1 MSSNS
6 IDYGLYIFVTLISV
20 IIGYIIVKYLFI
32 DNVAPFVSDI
42 DGKNYSIRK
51 VGSVDVKQTA
61 ANYLAT
67 LNEKINKIVNY
78 MNEHNL
84 PDEDTSRRL
93 FNRWS
98 KCSLKETSSNE
109 KSAAYTLNKSVEIRI
124 CIRDGLGNFEDINTS
139 MFVILHE
146 LAHVMSVGFGHED
159 EFKNNFSY
167 ITHLASELKLYK
179 PEEFGLF
186 PKTYCGIS
194 INTTPCSNGSCEYG
208 GRKLT

>member
-1 MSSNS
+1 MSPNPTNSVSN
-6 IDYGLYIFVTLISV
+6 GLYIIIVVLSV
-20 IIGYIIVKYLFI
+20 ILGYIIIKYFFV

-42 DGKNYSIRK
+42 DGQNYSVRK
-51 VGSVDVKQTA
+51 VGSDNVKQTA
-61 ANYLAT
+61 ANYLAI

-84 PDEDTSRRL
+84 PDLDTAKRL

-98 KCSLKETSSNE
+98 KCNLKETSSNE
-109 KSAAYTLNKSVEIRI
+109 KSAAYTLNKNVEIRI

-146 LAHVMSVGFGHED
+146 LAHVMSVGYGHEE

-167 ITHLASELKLYK
+167 ITHLASKLGIYK
-179 PEEFGLF
+179 PEDFGHF

-194 INTTPCSNGSCEYG
+194 INTTPCDNGSCEYG
-208 GRKLT
+208 G

>member
-6 IDYGLYIFVTLISV
+6 IDYGLYILATLISI
-20 IIGYIIVKYLFI
+20 IIGYIIVKYFFI

-51 VGSVDVKQTA
+51 IGSDDVKQNA
-61 ANYLAT
+61 ANYLAI

-78 MNEHNL
+78 VNEHNL
-84 PDEDTSRRL
+84 PDEDTAKRL

-124 CIRDGLGNFEDINTS
+124 CIRDGSGNFEDINTS

-146 LAHVMSVGFGHED
+146 LAHVMSVGYGHEE

-167 ITHLASELKLYK
+167 ITHLASKLGIYK
-179 PEEFGLF
+179 PEDFGNF

-194 INTTPCSNGSCEYG
+194 INTTPCNNNSCEYG
-208 GRKLT
+208 GEK

>member
-1 MSSNS
+1 MLLNYM
-6 IDYGLYIFVTLISV
+6 DYGLYILVTLISI
-20 IIGYIIVKYLFI
+20 IIGYIIVKYFFI
-32 DNVAPFVSDI
+32 DNVSPFISDI
-42 DGKNYSIRK
+42 DGKNYAVRK
-51 VGSVDVKQTA
+51 IGSDDVKQTA

-78 MNEHNL
+78 MNEYNL
-84 PDEDTSRRL
+84 PDVDTSKRL
-93 FNRWS
+93 FDRWS
-98 KCSLKETSSNE
+98 KCNLKETSSNE

-124 CIRDGLGNFEDINTS
+124 CIRDISGNFEDINTS

-146 LAHVMSVGFGHED
+146 LAHVMSVGYGHED

-167 ITHLASELKLYK
+167 ITHLASKLKLYK
-179 PEEFGLF
+179 PEEFGRF

-208 GRKLT
+208 VK

>member
-6 IDYGLYIFVTLISV
+6 IDYRLYILTTLISI
-20 IIGYIIVKYLFI
+20 IIGCIVIKYYII
-32 DNVAPFVSDI
+32 DNVSPFVSDI

-51 VGSVDVKQTA
+51 IGSDDVKQTA

-67 LNEKINKIVNY
+67 LNKKINKIVNY
-78 MNEHNL
+78 MYEDNL
-84 PDEDTSRRL
+84 PDEDTAKRL

-124 CIRDGLGNFEDINTS
+124 CIRDSSGNFEDINTS

-146 LAHVMSVGFGHED
+146 LAHVMSVGYGHED

-167 ITHLASELKLYK
+167 ITHLASELKLY
-179 PEEFGLF
+179 EL
-186 PKTYCGIS
+186 KTLADFQKHTVVYLLILLPVVMVRV
-194 INTTPCSNGSCEYG
+194 NTEVDN
-208 GRKLT
+208 